1 MTINNKLISKGF
13 ILAGVMN
20 SSVLLFSR
28 GFTNKTINAYD
39 PDVMS
44 NFGMLMILI
53 WGLAY
58 ISIAYRFK
66 NVKWLVF
73 VFAIEK
79 LIYGSVWLQW
89 MTTNDVSII
98 YDKDKMAGI
107 FYSIYGLN
115 DWLFCVFFLYVFIRL
130 LKQQQN

>member
-66 NVKWLVF
+66 NVKWLVA

-79 LIYGSVWLQW
+79 LIYGCVWLQW
-89 MTTNDVSII
+89 MMTNDIGNV
-98 YDKDKMAGI
+98 YKEDKMAGI

-130 LKQQQN
+130 LKQQ

>member
-13 ILAGVMN
+13 ILAGIMN
-20 SSVLLFSR
+20 CSVLLFSR
-28 GFTNKTINAYD
+28 GFTNKTINTYD

-44 NFGMLMILI
+44 NFGMVMILI

-58 ISIAYRFK
+58 ISIAYKFQ

-73 VFAIEK
+73 IFAIEK
-79 LIYGSVWLQW
+79 LIYGCVWLQW
-89 MTTNDVSII
+89 ITTNDVSKV
-98 YDKDKMAGI
+98 YDEDKMAGI
-107 FYSIYGLN
+107 FYSIYGIN

-130 LKQQQN
+130 LRQQ

>member
-13 ILAGVMN
+13 ILAGIMN
-20 SSVLLFSR
+20 CSVLLFSR
-28 GFTNKTINAYD
+28 GFTNKTINTYD

-44 NFGMLMILI
+44 NFGMVMILI

-58 ISIAYRFK
+58 ISVASRFQ

-73 VFAIEK
+73 IFAIEK
-79 LIYGSVWLQW
+79 LIYGCVWLQW
-89 MTTNDVSII
+89 MTTNDVSIV
-98 YDKDKMAGI
+98 YDEDKMAGI
-107 FYSIYGLN
+107 FYSIYGIN

-130 LKQQQN
+130 LRQQ

>member
-58 ISIAYRFK
+58 ISIAYKFQ

-130 LKQQQN
+130 LKQQ

>member
-58 ISIAYRFK
+58 ISVAYRFQ

-79 LIYGSVWLQW
+79 LIYGCVWLQW
-89 MTTNDVSII
+89 ITTNDVSII

-130 LKQQQN
+130 LKQQ

>member
-13 ILAGVMN
+13 ILAGIMN
-20 SSVLLFSR
+20 SSVILFSR
-28 GFTNKTINAYD
+28 GFTNKTINTYD

-58 ISIAYRFK
+58 ISVAYRFK
-66 NVKWLVF
+66 NLKGLVA

-79 LIYGSVWLQW
+79 LIYGCVWLQW
-89 MTTNDVSII
+89 IMTNDVGKVYIE
-98 YDKDKMAGI
+98 DKMAGI

-130 LKQQQN
+130 LRQQ

>member
-58 ISIAYRFK
+58 ISIAYKFQ

-130 LKQQQN
+130 LKQ

>member
-13 ILAGVMN
+13 ILAGIMN
-20 SSVLLFSR
+20 CSVLLFSR
-28 GFTNKTINAYD
+28 GFTNKTINTYD

-44 NFGMLMILI
+44 NFGMVMILI

-58 ISIAYRFK
+58 ISVAYKFQ

-73 VFAIEK
+73 IFAIEK
-79 LIYGSVWLQW
+79 LIYGCVWLQW
-89 MTTNDVSII
+89 ITTNDVSKV
-98 YDKDKMAGI
+98 YDEDKMAGI
-107 FYSIYGLN
+107 FYSIYGIN

-130 LKQQQN
+130 LRQ

>member
-13 ILAGVMN
+13 ILAGIMN
-20 SSVLLFSR
+20 CSVLLFSR
-28 GFTNKTINAYD
+28 GFTNKTINTYD

-44 NFGMLMILI
+44 NFGMVMILI

-58 ISIAYRFK
+58 ISVAYKFQ

-73 VFAIEK
+73 IFAIEK
-79 LIYGSVWLQW
+79 LIYGCVWLQW
-89 MTTNDVSII
+89 ITTNDVSKV
-98 YDKDKMAGI
+98 YDEDKMAGI
-107 FYSIYGLN
+107 FYSIYGIN

-130 LKQQQN
+130 LRQQ

>member
-13 ILAGVMN
+13 ILAGIMN
-20 SSVLLFSR
+20 CSVLLFSR
-28 GFTNKTINAYD
+28 GFTNKTINTYD

-44 NFGMLMILI
+44 NFGMVMILI

-58 ISIAYRFK
+58 ISVAYRFQ

-73 VFAIEK
+73 IFAIEK
-79 LIYGSVWLQW
+79 LIYGCVWLQW
-89 MTTNDVSII
+89 MTTNDVSKV
-98 YDKDKMAGI
+98 YDEDKMAGI
-107 FYSIYGLN
+107 FYSIYGIN

-130 LKQQQN
+130 LRQQ

>member
-20 SSVLLFSR
+20 SSVILFSR
-28 GFTNKTINAYD
+28 GFTNKTINAYN

-58 ISIAYRFK
+58 ISIAYKFQ

-130 LKQQQN
+130 LKQ

>member
-13 ILAGVMN
+13 ILAGIMN
-20 SSVLLFSR
+20 CSVLLFSR
-28 GFTNKTINAYD
+28 GFTNKTINTYD

-44 NFGMLMILI
+44 NFGMVMILI

-58 ISIAYRFK
+58 ISVAYKFQ

-73 VFAIEK
+73 IFAIEK
-79 LIYGSVWLQW
+79 LIYGCVWLQW
-89 MTTNDVSII
+89 MTTNDVSKV
-98 YDKDKMAGI
+98 YDEDKMAGI
-107 FYSIYGLN
+107 FYSIYGIN

-130 LKQQQN
+130 LRQQ

>member
-13 ILAGVMN
+13 ILAGIMN
-20 SSVLLFSR
+20 CSVLLFSR
-28 GFTNKTINAYD
+28 GFTNKTINTYD

-44 NFGMLMILI
+44 NFGMVMILI

-58 ISIAYRFK
+58 ISVAFRFQ

-73 VFAIEK
+73 IFAIEK
-79 LIYGSVWLQW
+79 LIYGCVWLQW
-89 MTTNDVSII
+89 ITTNDVSIV
-98 YDKDKMAGI
+98 YDEDKIAGI
-107 FYSIYGLN
+107 FYSIYGIN

-130 LKQQQN
+130 LRQQ

>member
-13 ILAGVMN
+13 ILAGIMN
-20 SSVLLFSR
+20 CSVLLFSR
-28 GFTNKTINAYD
+28 GFTNKTINTYD

-44 NFGMLMILI
+44 NFGMVMILI

-58 ISIAYRFK
+58 ISVAYKFQ

-73 VFAIEK
+73 IFAIEK
-79 LIYGSVWLQW
+79 LIYGCVWLQW
-89 MTTNDVSII
+89 ITTNDVSIV
-98 YDKDKMAGI
+98 YDEDKMAGI
-107 FYSIYGLN
+107 FYSIYGIN

-130 LKQQQN
+130 LRQQ

>member
-58 ISIAYRFK
+58 ISIAYKFQ

-89 MTTNDVSII
+89 MMTNDIGNV
-98 YDKDKMAGI
+98 YKEDKMAGI

-130 LKQQQN
+130 LKQ